1 VHLSHARTNFRRN
14 TNRRPEDRHVARY
27 PQHPRSNQLTRTAP
41 TSLAGQAG
49 RPHVHGRSLLT
60 PDGEKLHV
68 RGATYGTF
76 APTNGSSFPDLE
88 CVRRDF
94 QAMSAAGITA
104 VRTYVVP
111 SAPILDAAAD
121 AGLWVMVGLAWE
133 QHVAFLEDPRRAR
146 DIVARIG
153 RQVRECHG
161 HPAILCYAIG
171 NEIPAAIVRWHGKRP
186 IERFLQRLHWE
197 AKERDPGG
205 LFTYV
210 NYPSTEYL
218 ELPFLD
224 LVAFNVFI
232 EREAAFE
239 TYIAR
244 LQNLS
249 GNRPLLV
256 TEVGLDSRRNGPL
269 AQARALRCQVRHAF
283 ASGAAGVFVFS
294 WTDEWHRGGTEITD
308 WDFGIV
314 DRERRPKPALA
325 AVDQAFANVPFRA
338 SRQWPKV
345 SVVVCT
351 HNGER
356 TLPECLSRLRALRY
370 PDFETIVVCDGSCD
384 RSPRIAREHGAIVI
398 ETSHRGLSHARN
410 SGIARATGEIVAFLD
425 DDAYPDADWLHY
437 IADGLRDGRYAGVGG
452 PNIPPQDG
460 RLVPDAV
467 AAAPGGPIHV
477 LVSDREAEHLPGC
490 NMAFRTSALKE
501 IDGFDER
508 FRTAGDDVD
517 VCWRLQKAGKRLGFS
532 PGAVVMHRRRDS
544 VARYLR
550 QQFGYGAAEALLERK
565 WPARY
570 NRSGASRWTGR
581 IYEQQLTPGSRPR
594 PLIRYGTWG
603 TGLFQSICYPPPST
617 LTSLL
622 RMPESLML
630 LALFGVVSA
639 LGLFWGPLLMAL
651 APLVGILA
659 WMVAEALA
667 HGWSAHPATPARS
680 RLQTLERRLLTSLLF
695 VLQPCARLAG
705 RLRNGL
711 SPWRRR
717 LRPGAASPRPRTIN
731 LWSEVWREP
740 QARIE
745 QLQDALAAR
754 GGFVRSGGPFDR
766 WDLEV
771 RTGPLGGV
779 KLRVAVEE
787 HGCGTQLVRARIWPR
802 VSVGGVLVTIVLAL
816 LGALA
821 WQQGRLGVATVI
833 GATML
838 VLIGLVLEGDGT
850 AMSFAIAQIE
860 ALADPPSTLPEV
872 SAAAT
877 LEAVPA

>member
-1 VHLSHARTNFRRN
+1 
-14 TNRRPEDRHVARY
+14 
-27 PQHPRSNQLTRTAP
+27 
-41 TSLAGQAG
+41 
-49 RPHVHGRSLLT
+49 
-60 PDGEKLHV
+60 V

-76 APTNGSSFPDLE
+76 APANGSPFPDLQR
-88 CVRRDF
+88 VSRDF

-104 VRTYVVP
+104 VRTYLVP
-111 SAPILDAAAD
+111 PAPVLDAALD
-121 AGLWVMVGLAWE
+121 AGLRVMVGLAWE

-153 RQVRECHG
+153 KEVRDCHG

-186 IERFLQRLHWE
+186 VERFLQRLYWE
-197 AKERDPGG
+197 AKESDPDG

-232 EREAAFE
+232 EHEAAFE

-249 GNRPLLV
+249 GDRPLLV
-256 TEVGLDSRRNGPL
+256 TEVGLDSRRNGAR
-269 AQARALRCQVRHAF
+269 AQAQALRWQIRHAF

-294 WTDEWHRGGTEITD
+294 WTDEWHRGGAEIAD
-308 WDFGIV
+308 WDFGMV
-314 DRERRPKPALA
+314 DRARRPKPALA
-325 AVDQAFANVPFRA
+325 VVSQEFADIPFRA
-338 SRQWPKV
+338 PRRWPKI

-356 TLPECLSRLRALRY
+356 TLPECLSRLRGLRY
-370 PDFETIVVCDGSCD
+370 PDFEAIVVCDGSHD
-384 RSPRIAREHGAIVI
+384 RSARIAREHGTIVI
-398 ETSHRGLSHARN
+398 ETPHRGLSHARN
-410 SGIARATGEIVAFLD
+410 AGIARATGEIVAFLD
-425 DDAYPDADWLHY
+425 DDAYPDADWLHH
-437 IADGLRDGRYAGVGG
+437 IADGFRDGRYAGVGG

-467 AAAPGGPIHV
+467 AAAPGAPIHV

-490 NMAFRTSALKE
+490 NMAFRACALEE
-501 IDGFDER
+501 IGGFDER

-517 VCWRLQKAGKRLGFS
+517 VCWRLQKAGMRLGFS

-544 VARYLR
+544 VRRYLR

-565 WPARY
+565 WPTRY
-570 NRSGASRWTGR
+570 NRSGASRWAGR
-581 IYEQQLTPGSRPR
+581 IYEQQLSSGSRPR

-603 TGLFQSICYPPPST
+603 TGLFQSIYHSPPST
-617 LTSLL
+617 VASML

-630 LALFGVVSA
+630 LALFAAVAA
-639 LGLFWGPLLMAL
+639 LGPLWHPLLMAL
-651 APLVGILA
+651 VPLVGIFA
-659 WMVAEALA
+659 WIASEALA
-667 HGWSAHPATPARS
+667 HGWAAHQPTPSRS
-680 RLQTLERRLLTSLLF
+680 RLQTVERRLLTSLLF
-695 VLQPCARLAG
+695 LLQPCARLAG

-717 LRPGAASPRPRTIN
+717 LRPGAAWPRPRTIH
-731 LWSEVWREP
+731 LWSEVWCEP

-787 HGCGTQLVRARIWPR
+787 HGRGTQLVRARVWPR
-802 VSVGGVLVTIVLAL
+802 ASAGGVLIPVALAL

-821 WQQGRLGVATVI
+821 WQQGRPGVATAI

-838 VLIGLVLEGDGT
+838 VLVGLVLEGDGT
-850 AMSFAIAQIE
+850 AMSLAIAQIG
-860 ALADPPSTLPEV
+860 ALADPSTTLPD
-872 SAAAT
+872 AT
-877 LEAVPA
+877 TALRTGPAQKRTSVVRRLLAGLGMLAESRMRSVPAIRQRASTRSGGRLAPSLPHPTSDEQAPAA